1 MYFFAGFCRYNGD
14 IHNIFAET
22 LQTEHTRN
30 RVRQRDTTAE
40 EDMEYRHIKIP
51 TAGEKITIKDGQ
63 IHVPENPIIGYVE
76 GDGIGPDITKACL
89 RVWDAAVAK
98 AYGSKRKIHW
108 CETYLGEKAAGL
120 YDGNYCPAETLT
132 VLQDLVVS
140 IKGPLTTPVGGG
152 MRSLNVALRQE
163 LDLYACVRP
172 VRHYAGVPSPL
183 KAPGKVD
190 IVLFRENTEDVYAGI
205 EYKTGTPE
213 NEKVAKFLREEMK
226 AKFFEGAG
234 IGIKPIS
241 EFGSKRLVRKAIQF
255 AIENG
260 RESVTIVHK
269 GNIQKYTEGAFRNWG
284 YEVAREEFGGVTI
297 TEEQLYAEFKGK
309 QPEGKIVIKD
319 RIADIMFQ
327 MMLLR
332 PDEFDV
338 IATTNLN
345 GDYLSDAIAAEVG
358 GMGIAPGANIADHVA
373 VFEATHGTAPKYAN
387 LNKVNPGSLLF
398 SGVMM
403 LEYMGWKEAADLI
416 TLVYPEVV
424 SDGIVTYDFARQ
436 IDGATEVGT
445 SQFADALIERING
458 GVDLET
464 KRRAQQEQLV
474 KERKQREI
482 RRLLQPMEEM
492 IETGRVP
499 HTVGDLMTRS
509 LISVT
514 DEETVESAMHT
525 MTDSNV
531 SSVVV
536 EPNAAGEWG
545 IMTRRDIVTKV
556 VRNNKTPA
564 SLKVKDIATRPLFS
578 VPAETSIQE
587 AAEILAEKGFSRLT
601 ISMGDKVIGI
611 VTEADIFNA
620 VGRFGAALAE

>member
-1 MYFFAGFCRYNGD
+1 MSSPSSAAPGS
-14 IHNIFAET
+14 A
-22 LQTEHTRN
+22 
-30 RVRQRDTTAE
+30 
-40 EDMEYRHIKIP
+40 YRHIKIP
-51 TAGEKITIKDGQ
+51 AGGEKISVRNGKL
-63 IHVPENPIIGYVE
+63 HVPEQPIVGYVE

-89 RVWDAAVAK
+89 RIWDAAVAK
-98 AYGSKRKIHW
+98 AYGGKRKIHW
-108 CETYLGEKAAGL
+108 CETFLGEKASRL
-120 YDGNYCPAETLT
+120 YDGNYCPDETLK
-132 VLQDLVVS
+132 VLQELIVS

-152 MRSLNVALRQE
+152 FRSLNVALRQD

-183 KAPGKVD
+183 KRPDLVD

-205 EYKTGTPE
+205 EYKTGTAE
-213 NEKVAKFLREEMK
+213 NAKVAEFLRTEMK

-241 EFGSKRLVRKAIQF
+241 EFGSKRLVRKAIQY
-255 AIENG
+255 AIDNG
-260 RESVTIVHK
+260 RESVTLVHK
-269 GNIQKYTEGAFRNWG
+269 GNIQKFTEGAFRNWG
-284 YEVAREEFGGVTI
+284 YAVAREEFSKVTI
-297 TEEQLYAEFKGK
+297 TEEQLFGEFRGK
-309 QPEGKIVIKD
+309 LPEGKIVIKD

-387 LNKVNPGSLLF
+387 QNKVNPGSLLF

-445 SQFADALIERING
+445 SQFADALIERITG
-458 GVDLET
+458 GVDLEA
-464 KRRAQQEQLV
+464 KRRAQREQLA

-492 IETGRVP
+492 LETGRVP

-509 LISVT
+509 LITVRDDESV
-514 DEETVESAMHT
+514 EQAMHV
-525 MTDSNV
+525 MTDNNV

-536 EPNAAGEWG
+536 EPDAKGVWG
-545 IMTRRDIVTKV
+545 ILTRRDIVSKIVRAGGKNPATTKV
-556 VRNNKTPA
+556 RE
-564 SLKVKDIATRPLFS
+564 LATRPVVS
-578 VPAETSIQE
+578 VPAEMSIRE
-587 AAEILAEKGFSRLT
+587 AAGKISDSNLSRFTVAQGKEI
-601 ISMGDKVIGI
+601 IGI
-611 VTEADIFNA
+611 VTETDIFNA
-620 VGRFGAALAE
+620 VKKYGWAE